1 MRGGRY
7 FTHLTL
13 SSSLFFEECFHITFD
28 WFLLCICIVNANAY
42 EQLYFDLIH
51 YLCLEM
57 VFDSVIKFKISCI
70 LLSTS

>member
-13 SSSLFFEECFHITFD
+13 SSLFFEECFYITFD
-28 WFLLCICIVNANAY
+28 WFLLCICIPCIVNAY

-51 YLCLEM
+51 SLCLEM

>member
-13 SSSLFFEECFHITFD
+13 SSSLFFEECLHITFD
-28 WFLLCICIVNANAY
+28 WFLLCICIVNAC

-57 VFDSVIKFKISCI
+57 VFDSVIKFKISDSEI
-70 LLSTS
+70 

>member
-13 SSSLFFEECFHITFD
+13 SSLFFEERFHITFD
-28 WFLLCICIVNANAY
+28 WFGLCICIVNAS

-51 YLCLEM
+51 SLCLEM
-57 VFDSVIKFKISCI
+57 RWYFIG
-70 LLSTS
+70 